1 MALMKEMYSVSG
13 INRIYQLLKNEAAS
27 GCPKDYDIKV
37 DAMKVVSRNNDLE
50 RFFEHEQFLVA
61 SSKSIIVNIYDG
73 TSPRCMKYTLLLEP
87 ERSTEQELSG
97 IEKSFNTRIQQEKKS
112 WEHDRL
118 KSENYELR
126 LRLDEKEKY
135 ASQLE
140 ELINTMRA
148 EKEQMP
154 GKVTNALISLAGLFL
169 SNKNG
174 QEDTSLLAGLLSPS
188 ETADEGTENFAATFR
203 RADEAKTRSEEREST
218 DFPEEDMQYTGTATE
233 EDFTRLERSL
243 IPLFPQEHRE
253 TVSTVVSV
261 MYHNNNLIPEIAEL
275 LANEEQEQQ
284 QAA

>member
-1 MALMKEMYSVSG
+1 MAFMKEMYSVSG

-37 DAMKVVSRNNDLE
+37 DAMKVVSRNNDPE

-61 SSKSIIVNIYDG
+61 SSKNIVVNIYDG
-73 TSPRCMKYTLLLEP
+73 ASPRCMKYTLLLEP
-87 ERSTEQELSG
+87 ERSTEHELSG
-97 IEKSFNTRIQQEKKS
+97 IEKSFNTRMHQEKKS
-112 WEHDRL
+112 WEYDRL
-118 KSENYELR
+118 KSENNELR
-126 LRLDEKEKY
+126 QELDEKAKY
-135 ASQLE
+135 VSQLE
-140 ELINTMRA
+140 ALINTMRA

-174 QEDTSLLAGLLSPS
+174 QEDTSMLAGLLSPS
-188 ETADEGTENFAATFR
+188 ATEDDGTENMVATFR
-203 RADEAKTRSEEREST
+203 RSDNVETTSEEKESP
-218 DFPEEDMQYTGTATE
+218 DFRNEDLQYTGTATE

-243 IPLFPQEHRE
+243 IPLFAQEHRE

-275 LANEEQEQQ
+275 LENDDPEQQ